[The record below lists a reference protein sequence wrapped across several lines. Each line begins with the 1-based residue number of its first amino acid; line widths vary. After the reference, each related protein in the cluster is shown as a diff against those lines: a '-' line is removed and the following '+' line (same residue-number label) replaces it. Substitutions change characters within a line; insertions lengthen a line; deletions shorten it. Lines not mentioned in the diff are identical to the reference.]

1 MERTPRGSGEQR
13 EEEGA
18 AEQSCYGLITAHIPL
33 YCLDGKERVKMSL
46 GRWERQGEGGF
57 SIVFVFYHPTL
68 FFISNNLIFPMSS
81 LFFP

>member
-1 MERTPRGSGEQR
+1 MERTAHGSWEQHG
-13 EEEGA
+13 EEGA
-18 AEQSCYGLITAHIPL
+18 AEQSCYGLITAPIPL

-46 GRWERQGEGGF
+46 GSWERQGKGGF

-81 LFFP
+81 LFCP